1 MFNPINIFDII
12 IDGHRAI
19 SGGSRIFAIC
29 IYWITPIIIAS
40 ILWYFGYYIPSNIT
54 SDVISGI
61 GLFAGL
67 MFTLLFVVT
76 TNYKNRKQQL
86 ENDSN
91 EETKNY
97 IRRYHTFTESAV
109 ALISYSIVKAGIII
123 FFTIVYN
130 ALDSIIN
137 NSGHDWV
144 IFLMSAFLEIF
155 WIQFIIVITRI
166 LREMYV
172 MLYDDI
178 EK

>member
-19 SGGSRIFAIC
+19 SGGSRIFTIC
-29 IYWITPIIIAS
+29 IYWIIPIIIAS
-40 ILWYFGYYIPSNIT
+40 LLWHFGYYIPSDIT

-109 ALISYSIVKAGIII
+109 ALISYSIVKAGVII

-137 NSGHDWV
+137 NSGQDWA

>member
-19 SGGSRIFAIC
+19 SGGSRIFTIC
-29 IYWITPIIIAS
+29 IYWIIPIIIAS
-40 ILWYFGYYIPSNIT
+40 LLWYFGYYIPSDIT

-109 ALISYSIVKAGIII
+109 ALISYSIVKAGVII

-137 NSGHDWV
+137 NSGHDWA